1 MVGAIEAVLSALNA
15 ARVRYLVVGG
25 VAVVLHGH
33 LRATA
38 DLDLIV
44 QLSHENALD
53 AVRALEGLGFQPI
66 APVPAAMFAD
76 AAARRSWID
85 DKGMTVFG
93 LWSDRFP
100 GLEVDLFAS
109 EPLDFEAA
117 YTRALRVQLSS
128 TFASVVCLE
137 DLVALEKAAGRPA
150 DFTDI
155 VAGPRGG
162 RRMNTD
168 GAAKS
173 FADHRKAQLRRNLRL
188 SYAERLN
195 WLEETMEA
203 FRQWKGLARTAA
215 RRHSRPI

>member
-1 MVGAIEAVLSALNA
+1 MIGAIEAVLSALNA

-44 QLSHENALD
+44 QLNPENARE
-53 AVRALEGLGFQPI
+53 AVRALEGLGFHPI
-66 APVPAAMFAD
+66 APVPAVMFAD
-76 AAARRSWID
+76 AAARRTWVE

-117 YTRALRVQLSS
+117 YSRAVRVPLSS
-128 TFASVVCLE
+128 TVATVVALE
-137 DLVALEKAAGRPA
+137 DLVALKKAAGRPVDLA
-150 DFTDI
+150 DI
-155 VAGPRGG
+155 EALRVLAEEAG
-162 RRMNTD
+162 
-168 GAAKS
+168 
-173 FADHRKAQLRRNLRL
+173 
-188 SYAERLN
+188 
-195 WLEETMEA
+195 
-203 FRQWKGLARTAA
+203 
-215 RRHSRPI
+215 

>member
-1 MVGAIEAVLSALNA
+1 MVGAIETVLTALNA
-15 ARVRYLVVGG
+15 AHVRYLIVGG

-44 QLSHENALD
+44 QLSPENALE

-76 AAARRSWID
+76 AEARRAWVE

-109 EPLDFEAA
+109 EPLDFDAA
-117 YTRALRVQLSS
+117 YARAVRVQLSS
-128 TFASVVCLE
+128 TFGMVVALE
-137 DLVALEKAAGRPA
+137 DLVALKKTAGRP
-150 DFTDI
+150 
-155 VAGPRGG
+155 V
-162 RRMNTD
+162 
-168 GAAKS
+168 
-173 FADHRKAQLRRNLRL
+173 
-188 SYAERLN
+188 
-195 WLEETMEA
+195 
-203 FRQWKGLARTAA
+203 
-215 RRHSRPI
+215 

>member
-1 MVGAIEAVLSALNA
+1 MIGAIEAVLSALNA

-44 QLSHENALD
+44 ELNPENARE
-53 AVRALEGLGFQPI
+53 AVRALEGLGFHPI
-66 APVPAAMFAD
+66 APVPAVMFAD
-76 AAARRSWID
+76 AAARRTWVE

-117 YTRALRVQLSS
+117 YSRAVRVPLSS
-128 TFASVVCLE
+128 TVATVVALE
-137 DLVALEKAAGRPA
+137 DLVALKKAAGRPVDLA
-150 DFTDI
+150 DI
-155 VAGPRGG
+155 EALRVLAEEAG
-162 RRMNTD
+162 
-168 GAAKS
+168 
-173 FADHRKAQLRRNLRL
+173 
-188 SYAERLN
+188 
-195 WLEETMEA
+195 
-203 FRQWKGLARTAA
+203 
-215 RRHSRPI
+215 